1 MLGADESRDVHPRSL
16 ECRKPLLWA
25 FMGTVRQ
32 PAKAKSGL
40 FRPLACLAP
49 SQKLAARCVAGL
61 APGLGS
67 SRPVSAHRR
76 ARASPMVPRA
86 HGGEAM
92 SAEIPMDCGP
102 VGIMWRLTGYGY

>member
-25 FMGTVRQ
+25 LMGTVRQ
-32 PAKAKSGL
+32 PARAKSGL

-49 SQKLAARCVAGL
+49 SRKLAARCVAGL

-76 ARASPMVPRA
+76 ARHGFPDGSPSAWR
-86 HGGEAM
+86 EAM
-92 SAEIPMDCGP
+92 SAEIPVDCGL
-102 VGIMWRLTGYGY
+102 VGIM

>member
-1 MLGADESRDVHPRSL
+1 
-16 ECRKPLLWA
+16 
-25 FMGTVRQ
+25 MGTVRQ
-32 PAKAKSGL
+32 PARAKSGL

-49 SQKLAARCVAGL
+49 SEKLAARCMAGL

-76 ARASPMVPRA
+76 ARAMASPMVPRA

-92 SAEIPMDCGP
+92 STEIPSRLLASWHRVAADGLWLLKNFGP
-102 VGIMWRLTGYGY
+102 VPLRPQ